1 MPTVSVAI
9 PVFNGERFLKE
20 ALDSVF
26 AQTFRDY
33 EVIGVDDG
41 STDGSI
47 DLLKQYGDRV
57 RVIRQANAGQGAAR
71 NAGIRHA
78 AGRYVAFLDQDDRWY
93 PQKLER
99 EVTALQADPDA
110 VLVYSNSDR
119 MDREG
124 RLLDVGTTLK
134 ERSSA
139 LASPLGRLIG
149 EGLVLP
155 SSMLV
160 RRDVLEQVGG
170 FDPYLTGFE
179 DFDLCARL
187 RQQGRFLFLEESAL
201 CYRIHGDGFSHSGKL
216 RVVQSR
222 ERFLLRMQD
231 LYAGDSQKQKLIEQ
245 MLGDCFSDWGMN
257 ELRNSNRRAARRMF
271 FRSLQHNPLKWRTY
285 SRLLRMFLP
294 GGMRAFS
301 VRDSSRS

>member
-1 MPTVSVAI
+1 MPTVSVVI

-26 AQTFRDY
+26 AQTYKDY
-33 EVIGVDDG
+33 EVICVDDG
-41 STDGSI
+41 STDGSVE
-47 DLLKQYGDRV
+47 LLKRYGDRV
-57 RVIRQANAGQGAAR
+57 SVIRQANAGQGAAR
-71 NAGIRHA
+71 NAGTRHA

-93 PQKLER
+93 PLKLER

-124 RLLDVGTTLK
+124 RLLEVGTTLK

-139 LASPLGRLIG
+139 LASPLGRLMG

-155 SSMLV
+155 SSMMV
-160 RRDVLEQVGG
+160 RRDILELVGG
-170 FDPYLTGFE
+170 FNPQLTGFE

-187 RQQGRFLFLEESAL
+187 RRQGRFLFLEESAL
-201 CYRIHGDGFSHSGKL
+201 CYRVHGDGFSQSGKL

-222 ERFLLRMQD
+222 ERFLLRMQN
-231 LYAGDSQKQKLIEQ
+231 LYAGQSEKQRLIRH
-245 MLGDCFSDWGMN
+245 MLADCYSDWGMH
-257 ELRNSNRRAARRMF
+257 ELKVGNQRTGRSMF
-271 FRSLQHNPLKWRTY
+271 IRSLSHNPLKWRTY
-285 SRLLRMFLP
+285 SRLLRSWLP
-294 GGMRAFS
+294 ATGVA
-301 VRDSSRS
+301 